1 MSASE
6 LPNMI
11 EIDRERRVRVSQLA
25 VQVIVIV
32 ATCWAVMMIV
42 LGDLAGFAIAGSV
55 AVVYGLSLLLFLFRF
70 DTIARAFWLI
80 NAILTTVFGI
90 IVSEHGTQVDLLFFP
105 ILALPFL
112 AFSWKTERSYLYAC
126 MVYSALAWACVI
138 YFDLASSSER
148 LFGIPPFKIRFH

>member
-11 EIDRERRVRVSQLA
+11 EIERERRVRFSQLA

-55 AVVYGLSLLLFLFRF
+55 AGVYGLSLLLFLFRF
-70 DTIARAFWLI
+70 DA
-80 NAILTTVFGI
+80 NAVC
-90 IVSEHGTQVDLLFFP
+90 
-105 ILALPFL
+105 ALVNL
-112 AFSWKTERSYLYAC
+112 
-126 MVYSALAWACVI
+126 
-138 YFDLASSSER
+138 
-148 LFGIPPFKIRFH
+148 RFR

>member
-6 LPNMI
+6 LPNKI

-25 VQVIVIV
+25 VQVTVIV
-32 ATCWAVMMIV
+32 ATCWAVIMIV

-55 AVVYGLSLLLFLFRF
+55 AGVYGLSLLLFLFRF

-112 AFSWKTERSYLYAC
+112 GVPQRTQNWVAKAVGNHPGGARYPPQRHGCRRISY
-126 MVYSALAWACVI
+126 
-138 YFDLASSSER
+138 
-148 LFGIPPFKIRFH
+148 

>member
-55 AVVYGLSLLLFLFRF
+55 AGVYGLSLLLFLFRF

-112 AFSWKTERSYLYAC
+112 AF
-126 MVYSALAWACVI
+126 
-138 YFDLASSSER
+138 
-148 LFGIPPFKIRFH
+148 